1 MELNFVAVVDCV
13 LDELE
18 DCHFVHMN
26 RNPDSP
32 HQVDSWSLFSFFAVV
47 DCVLVDDEPE
57 DFHFVHM
64 NWSVC

>member
-1 MELNFVAVVDCV
+1 M
-13 LDELE
+13 
-18 DCHFVHMN
+18 HMN

-32 HQVDSWSLFSFFAVV
+32 HQVDSWSLFSFIAVV

-57 DFHFVHM
+57 DFQFVHM

>member
-1 MELNFVAVVDCV
+1 
-13 LDELE
+13 
-18 DCHFVHMN
+18 VHMN

-32 HQVDSWSLFSFFAVV
+32 HQVDSWSLFSLQLS
-47 DCVLVDDEPE
+47 DCVLVDDELE